1 MNRKLMVVAVAA
13 VVLAAGSHVQAVAQI
28 SVAPLPGMNGD
39 PAMGRPAPAGPLA
52 KYREQQK
59 PQQSA
64 QPAGLDSVLNKMDE
78 AAAAFKSVETDFV
91 WDQYQKVVDEMDSQK
106 GVMYFRRN
114 GQNIEMAADISAP
127 DKKYVLFTDGTV
139 QVYQPKI
146 DQVTKYNAG
155 KNKGEFES
163 FLVLGFGGRG
173 HDLQKSFDV
182 KFSGN
187 ENVGGVNAA
196 KLDLTPKQVKVK
208 NMFTTITLWIDPA
221 RGISVQQKF
230 VEPSGD
236 YRLAKYSNIKLNQK
250 LPDNVFKL
258 KTTGKTKV
266 VTPNG

>member
-1 MNRKLMVVAVAA
+1 MSKSLIAVAA
-13 VVLAAGSHVQAVAQI
+13 ISLWLVVFAAQAVAQN
-28 SVAPLPGMNGD
+28 L
-39 PAMGRPAPAGPLA
+39 
-52 KYREQQK
+52 E
-59 PQQSA
+59 
-64 QPAGLDSVLNKMDE
+64 SVLTKMDE
-78 AAAAFKSVETDFV
+78 AAAAFKTVETNFV
-91 WDQYQKVVDEMDSQK
+91 WDQYQKVVDETDTQQ
-106 GVMYFRRN
+106 GVMFFRRAGN
-114 GQNIEMAADISAP
+114 DIEMAADITQP
-127 DKKYVLFTDGTV
+127 DKKYVLFTGGNV

-155 KNKGEFES
+155 KNKAEFES

-182 KFSGN
+182 KYAGM

-196 KLDLTPKQVKVK
+196 KLDLIPKAARVKG
-208 NMFTTITLWIDPA
+208 MFSTVTLWIDPA

-230 VEPSGD
+230 TEPTGD
-236 YRLAKYSNIKLNQK
+236 YRLAKYSNIKTNQK